1 MTDRVTGPVADRV
14 ADRVA
19 GWETGPV
26 TVSVPGR
33 PHGTART
40 PRIRQE

>member
-1 MTDRVTGPVADRV
+1 MTDRVTDRVTGPV